1 MHAITDL
8 GKLVI
13 LSPHLDDAVF
23 ACAQLI
29 ARRNDTILAA
39 LLAGIPS
46 NDIPLSDW
54 DRSAGFASTDEAV
67 AQRREEDRRALE
79 LLHAQPVWLDFCDS
93 QYGEPPAAAL
103 LAEAIISF
111 LNTHQPEAV
120 MLPAGLFHADHIL
133 AHRAALLAGSQ
144 FPELNW
150 YLYEDTFYRRMPS
163 LLQQRLMSLLHLGVD
178 ATPVCFD
185 TQAQAE
191 RKRHAVQCYTSQLR
205 ALTAPGRPGHADI
218 FAPEGYWR
226 LNMRSLPS

>member
-29 ARRNDTILAA
+29 ARRNDTILAT

-46 NDIPLSDW
+46 AEVTVSDW
-54 DRSAGFASTDEAV
+54 DRSAGFSCTQEAV
-67 AQRREEDRRALE
+67 TQRREEDRRALE
-79 LLHAQPVWLDFCDS
+79 LLHAQPLWLDFIDS
-93 QYGEPPAAAL
+93 QYGEPPAIPV
-103 LAEAIISF
+103 LAEAIIDI
-111 LNTHQPEAV
+111 LEEQQPEAV
-120 MLPAGLFHADHIL
+120 MLPAGLFHADHVL
-133 AHRAALLAGSQ
+133 AHQAALLACSH

-163 LLQQRLMSLLHLGVD
+163 LLQQRLMSLVHFGID

-205 ALTAPGRPGHADI
+205 ALTAPGRPGHGDI

-226 LNMRSLPS
+226 LHMSSLAC